1 MPWEE
6 IFRAANTYALV
17 CWLILAFAPGRER
30 VLTALFYLGSGLLA
44 LAYVSLIIPLMAGW
58 IDPGAVVGAKGAP
71 ADFTTLAGV
80 MALFDTRGGAT
91 IGWIHYLSFDLF
103 VGIWI
108 ARDADRRGINRI
120 LQVPVLFLVFMF
132 GPMGLLLYI
141 LLRQIVGQK
150 IENAVVP
157 N

>member
-6 IFRAANTYALV
+6 IFRAANTYALIS
-17 CWLILAFAPGRER
+17 WLILVVAPGREK
-30 VLTALFYLGSGLLA
+30 VLTLLFYFGSGLLA
-44 LAYVSLIIPLMAGW
+44 LTYAGLIIPLMTGW
-58 IDPGAVVGAKGAP
+58 IDPGAIAGAKDTP
-71 ADFTTLAGV
+71 ANFTTLPGV

-91 IGWIHYLSFDLF
+91 IGWIHYLAFDLF

-108 ARDADRRGINRI
+108 ARDADRRGMNRI
-120 LQVPVLFLVFMF
+120 LQVPVLLLVFLF

-141 LLRQIVGQK
+141 ILRQIVGQK
-150 IENAVVP
+150 SENPIVS